1 MRSVIGVEVGGTDEV
16 DSSGWAVRLSRES
29 VRVMLA
35 VWDRPMDVA
44 GKSRLAD
51 MSVNGLSAWKGG
63 IEVSSSWQWH
73 VNWTHATH
81 CDDRGSRISALMI
94 PVDSPHRQ
102 YNRTRPRL
110 RGFC

>member
-1 MRSVIGVEVGGTDEV
+1 MRSVIGVEVGGADDV

-63 IEVSSSWQWH
+63 IEVSSSSG
-73 VNWTHATH
+73 TLIGLTPRTATT
-81 CDDRGSRISALMI
+81 GGLESL
-94 PVDSPHRQ
+94 
-102 YNRTRPRL
+102 L
-110 RGFC
+110 